1 MTFLSP
7 SIRLAGFAA
16 LLLAGAC
23 APPADHPSLA
33 PRPIEKEMAQ
43 PQSPD
48 APADAPAPSPDSR
61 IAPQL
66 AAARD
71 ADAKFS
77 DQVSAT
83 RAAVNAAKGAAAGSE
98 SWVDAEQAITRL
110 DALRGGVTKALAELD
125 AMVLAGVRDPALA
138 PAQAEVDMIDARER
152 AEIVELR
159 SRLSGY

>member
-1 MTFLSP
+1 MKFLP
-7 SIRLAGFAA
+7 PHVRLAALA
-16 LLLAGAC
+16 LLLPAGGC
-23 APPADHPSLA
+23 AAPADHPSLA
-33 PRPIEKEMAQ
+33 PRPIEKIMSQ
-43 PQSPD
+43 PESAPIAAEAA
-48 APADAPAPSPDSR
+48 APAPDSR

-66 AAARD
+66 AAAHD